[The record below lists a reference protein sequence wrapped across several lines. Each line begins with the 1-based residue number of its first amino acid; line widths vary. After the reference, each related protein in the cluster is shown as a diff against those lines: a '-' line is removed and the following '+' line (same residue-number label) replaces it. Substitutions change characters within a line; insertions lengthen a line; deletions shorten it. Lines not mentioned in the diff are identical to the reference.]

1 MIESFFILT
10 AACAA
15 AYLAWFF
22 LPKIPGSGGR
32 MFSAEEYAWL
42 AVGLFFLPVLIFF
55 GVLTGYFF
63 LFWLSNPAALNF
75 PLVVARRGAHDTHTG
90 PRGRVLRAENTA
102 CPKNARVNR
111 GGLLRTIPR

>member
-1 MIESFFILT
+1 MIESFFILA

-22 LPKIPGSGGR
+22 LPKIPDSGGR
-32 MFSAEEYAWL
+32 MFSTEEYAWL

-63 LFWLSNPAALNF
+63 LFWRSNPAALNF
-75 PLVVARRGAHDTHTG
+75 LWWLLVAVPMTLIPGLVVGYSVRRI
-90 PRGRVLRAENTA
+90 RRVRKMPA
-102 CPKNARVNR
+102 
-111 GGLLRTIPR
+111 